1 MPNKLFVLA
10 VAVVIV
16 LLVFRLLRSRAL
28 REKYAALWILVGLGT
43 VVLAAFPGLL
53 NQATTLLGF
62 TVPSNLLF
70 VISTLLLL
78 AVSLQ
83 LSHEISV
90 LEDETRVLA
99 EESAIHRLTIARLH
113 ARLETLEKRA
123 VDEGPPRSA
132 RDETA
137 RLARPDPVERAS
149 RPESVWSRRE
159 DVPRERPQ

>member
-1 MPNKLFVLA
+1 MPNKIFVLA

-53 NQATTLLGF
+53 NHATTLLGF

-113 ARLETLEKRA
+113 ARVEALEARTVDGPEPDVAPRLEKR
-123 VDEGPPRSA
+123 
-132 RDETA
+132 
-137 RLARPDPVERAS
+137 DPVERTA
-149 RPESVWSRRE
+149 RLEPVRSRRD
-159 DVPRERPQ
+159 DVPPKRPQ

>member
-1 MPNKLFVLA
+1 MPNKLFVVA
-10 VAVVIV
+10 VAIIIV

-28 REKYAALWILVGLGT
+28 REKYAALWILVGLAT
-43 VVLAAFPGLL
+43 VVLAAFPDLL
-53 NQATTLLGF
+53 NRATTLLGF

-113 ARLETLEKRA
+113 TRVEALERRA
-123 VDEGPPRSA
+123 VGEASSDMAPSPERSP
-132 RDETA
+132 RDERA
-137 RLARPDPVERAS
+137 AEPEPVR
-149 RPESVWSRRE
+149 WRRQE
-159 DVPRERPQ
+159 VPPERPQ